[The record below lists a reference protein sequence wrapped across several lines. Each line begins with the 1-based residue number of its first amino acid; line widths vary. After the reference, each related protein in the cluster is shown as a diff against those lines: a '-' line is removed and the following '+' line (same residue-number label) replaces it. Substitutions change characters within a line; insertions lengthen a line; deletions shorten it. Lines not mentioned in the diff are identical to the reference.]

1 MFSFGKSAVR
11 GALAAAFILGHPA
24 YAGPQDNTA
33 VVALTE
39 EMPSFDAYLST
50 AREGIVASRQLYD
63 TLIERNLATGE
74 YEPSLA
80 TAWRRI
86 DDKTWEFDLRQGVTF
101 HNGDAFTADD
111 VVFTLQY
118 YARPESGARSANWL
132 DWIASVEKVDDH
144 KVRITSKAPFPAA
157 LEFVSGSLA
166 IFPKA
171 YFEKV
176 GQQAFGKQPVG
187 TGPFKLAAARG
198 NEYVLEKNKAYFGG
212 AKGVAKLDR
221 VTVRV
226 IPDEATRI
234 AEVIGGSVD
243 WTWNLSADQIP
254 ALQAVPTIQ
263 AQFGSTLTIATILL
277 DARGRASGENS
288 PLKDVRVRQAIN
300 HAIDRKKIVETLLG
314 GEGKQLAT
322 LCHPLQFGCDEA
334 AAVVYD
340 YNPARARELLAQ
352 AGYPKGF
359 KVSLSSFRDRPRAEA
374 VKAYLAAVGIDA
386 NLEMLQS
393 RASFSK
399 WREGKLDLWYGDWG
413 SSSMFDTSAS
423 LSAFFNFSPQDG
435 FHDAEL
441 RDILQRA
448 DNAIDEKTRRTEY
461 SHAIK
466 LATERA
472 YFVPMH
478 TIVVGYATDKR
489 LAYQPSPDGIPRFY
503 QLVWAAK

>member
-1 MFSFGKSAVR
+1 MFSLGKSVGAI
-11 GALAAAFILGHPA
+11 ALAFSFTAPAFA
-24 YAGPQDNTA
+24 SPQDNTA
-33 VVALTE
+33 VIALTE

-50 AREGIVASRQLYD
+50 AREGIVASRQIFD
-63 TLIERNLATGE
+63 TLIERDLATGK
-74 YEPSLA
+74 YEASLA
-80 TAWRRI
+80 TAWRRV
-86 DDKTWEFDLRQGVTF
+86 DDRTWEFDLREGVRF
-101 HNGDAFTADD
+101 HNGDPFTADD
-111 VVFTLQY
+111 VVFTLSY
-118 YARPESGARSANWL
+118 YARPDSGARSANWL
-132 DWIASVEKVDDH
+132 DWIERVEKVNDF
-144 KVRITSKAPFPAA
+144 KVRIIAKAPFPAA
-157 LEFVSGSLA
+157 LEFVSGSLS

-187 TGPFKLAAARG
+187 TGPFKLQSARG
-198 NEYVLEKNKAYFGG
+198 NEYVLARNAAYFGG
-212 AKGVAKLDR
+212 AKGQAKLDR
-221 VTVRV
+221 LTVRI

-234 AEVIGGSVD
+234 AEVIGGNVD
-243 WTWNLSADQIP
+243 WTWNISADQVP
-254 ALQAVPTIQ
+254 QLQAVPTVE

-314 GEGKQLAT
+314 GDGKQLAT
-322 LCHPLQFGCDEA
+322 LCHPLQFGCDESA
-334 AAVVYD
+334 APQYD
-340 YNPARARELLAQ
+340 YNPAKARELLAQ

-435 FHDAEL
+435 FHDAEI
-441 RDILQRA
+441 RDIVQRA
-448 DNAIDEKTRRTEY
+448 DKALDESTRKAEY
-461 SHAIK
+461 AKAIK
-466 LATERA
+466 LAAERA

-478 TIVVGYATDKR
+478 TIVVGYAADRR
-489 LAYQPSPDGIPRFY
+489 LAYRPSPDGIPRFY
-503 QLVWAAK
+503 QIGWASK

>member
-1 MFSFGKSAVR
+1 MFSLSKSAVR
-11 GALAAAFILGHPA
+11 LSLVAALAFTQQT

-33 VVALTE
+33 VIALTE

-50 AREGIVASRQLYD
+50 AREGIVASRQLFD
-63 TLIERNLATGE
+63 TLIERNLETGA

-80 TAWRRI
+80 TAWRRL
-86 DDKTWEFDLRQGVTF
+86 DDRTWEFDLRRGVTF
-101 HNGDAFTADD
+101 HNGDPFTADD
-111 VVFTLQY
+111 VVFTLSY
-118 YARPESGARSANWL
+118 YAKPESGARSANWL
-132 DWIASVEKVDDH
+132 DWIARVDKIDEH
-144 KVRITSKAPFPAA
+144 KVRITAKAPFPAA

-176 GQQAFGKQPVG
+176 GQQAFGKNPVG
-187 TGPFKLAAARG
+187 TGPFKLNSARG

-212 AKGVAKLDR
+212 AKGAAKLDR
-221 VTVRV
+221 ITVRI

-243 WTWNLSADQIP
+243 WTWNISADQIP
-254 ALQAVPTIQ
+254 QLQAVPTVQ

-277 DARGRASGENS
+277 DARGRASGEKS
-288 PLKDVRVRQAIN
+288 PLNDVRVRQAIN
-300 HAIDRKKIVETLLG
+300 HAIDRKTLVDTLLG
-314 GEGKQLAT
+314 GDGKRLST

-340 YNPARARELLAQ
+340 YNPAKARELLTQ
-352 AGYPKGF
+352 AGYPNGF

-435 FHDAEL
+435 FHDKEIQ
-441 RDILQRA
+441 DILKQA
-448 DNAIDEKTRRTEY
+448 DSVIDEKERRANY
-461 SHAIK
+461 SRAIK
-466 LATERA
+466 LASERA

-478 TIVVGYATDKR
+478 TIVVGYVTDTR
-489 LAYQPSPDGIPRFY
+489 LAYKPSPDGIPRFY
-503 QLVWAAK
+503 QAAWSGR

>member
-1 MFSFGKSAVR
+1 MFPFGKSAVR
-11 GALAAAFILGHPA
+11 HALALAFALTTQA

-50 AREGIVASRQLYD
+50 AREGIVASRQIFD
-63 TLIERNLATGE
+63 TLVERNLATGQ

-80 TAWRRI
+80 TAWRRL
-86 DDKTWEFDLRQGVTF
+86 DDRTWEFDLREGVTF
-101 HNGDAFTADD
+101 HNGDPFSADD
-111 VVFTLQY
+111 VVFTLSH
-118 YARPESGARSANWL
+118 YAKPESGARSANWL
-132 DWIASVEKVDDH
+132 DWIERVEKVGSH
-144 KVRITSKAPFPAA
+144 QVRIVSKAPFPAA
-157 LEFVSGSLA
+157 LEFVSGSLS

-176 GQQAFGKQPVG
+176 GQAAFGKQPVG
-187 TGPFKLAAARG
+187 TGPFKLASARG
-198 NEYVLEKNKAYFGG
+198 NEYVLARNAAYFGG
-212 AKGVAKLDR
+212 AKGAAKLER
-221 VTVRV
+221 VTVRI
-226 IPDEATRI
+226 IPDEATRL

-243 WTWNLSADQIP
+243 WTWNISADQIP
-254 ALQAVPTIQ
+254 QLQAVPTVQ

-277 DARGRASGENS
+277 DARGRASGDNS

-314 GEGKQLAT
+314 GEGRQLAT

-334 AAVVYD
+334 PAPQYD
-340 YNPARARELLAQ
+340 YNPARARELLKQ
-352 AGYPKGF
+352 AGYPDGF

-435 FHDAEL
+435 FHDAEI
-441 RDILQRA
+441 RDILKRA
-448 DNAIDEKTRRTEY
+448 DNAIDENTRRAEY
-461 SHAIK
+461 ASAIK
-466 LATERA
+466 LAAERA

-503 QLVWAAK
+503 QLGWASR